1 MEHSIQH
8 TISKVG
14 LPLIVTSDK
23 PNLCF
28 LIDTGAT
35 HNVIFHFVY
44 KHLKSVFNTI
54 DRHIQIMGVDGET
67 KETSQVEATLS
78 FGGVNTT
85 SDYSILDSHK
95 AVATIQKE
103 TGIQI
108 HGILGIPFL
117 TQNKWILDFNK
128 LTVKTSET

>member
-8 TISKVG
+8 TILKVG
-14 LPLIVTSDK
+14 LPLIVTSNK
-23 PNLCF
+23 PTLCF

-35 HNVIFHFVY
+35 NNVIFYFAY
-44 KHLKSVFNTI
+44 EHLKSVFNTI
-54 DRHIQIMGVDGET
+54 GRYSQIMGVDGET
-67 KETSQVEATLS
+67 KETAQVEATLS
-78 FGGVNTT
+78 FGNIHTT
-85 SDYSILDSHK
+85 SIYSVLDSHK

-117 TQNKWILDFNK
+117 MQNKWILDFSNLK
-128 LTVKTSET
+128 IISA

>member
-1 MEHSIQH
+1 MKYLLHH

-14 LPLIVTSDK
+14 LPLIVTSTK
-23 PNLCF
+23 PSLCF

-35 HNVIFHFVY
+35 NNVIFSFAY
-44 KHLKSVFNTI
+44 EHLKSVGNI
-54 DRHIQIMGVDGET
+54 H
-67 KETSQVEATLS
+67 
-78 FGGVNTT
+78 TT
-85 SDYSILDSHK
+85 SIYSVLDSHK
-95 AVATIQKE
+95 AVATIQNE

-128 LTVKTSET
+128 LTIKTSEI

>member
-1 MEHSIQH
+1 MEYSIQN

-35 HNVIFHFVY
+35 NNLLFSFVY
-44 KHLKSVFNTI
+44 NHLKTSFNVTGKKSL
-54 DRHIQIMGVDGET
+54 IMGIDGDKNET
-67 KETSQVEATLS
+67 MQIEAHLA
-78 FGGVNTT
+78 FGDINSSVVFSVIN
-85 SDYSILDSHK
+85 SNK
-95 AVATIQKE
+95 AVSQIQSE

-117 TQNKWILDFNK
+117 IENKWILDFNNLK
-128 LTVKTSET
+128 IHAV

>member
-1 MEHSIQH
+1 MEYLLHH

-14 LPLIVTSDK
+14 LPLIVTSTK
-23 PNLCF
+23 PSLCF

-35 HNVIFHFVY
+35 NNVIFSFAY
-44 KHLKSVFNTI
+44 EHLKSVFNTI
-54 DRHIQIMGVDGET
+54 GRYSRIMGVDGET
-67 KETSQVEATLS
+67 KETAQVEATLS
-78 FGGVNTT
+78 FGNIHTT
-85 SDYSILDSHK
+85 SIYSVLDSHK
-95 AVATIQKE
+95 AVATIQNE

-128 LTVKTSET
+128 LTIKTSEI

>member
-8 TISKVG
+8 SISKVG

-44 KHLKSVFNTI
+44 EHLKSVFNTI
-54 DRHIQIMGVDGET
+54 GRHSQIMGVDGDS
-67 KETSQVEATLS
+67 KETSSVEATLS
-78 FGGVNTT
+78 FVGVNTT
-85 SDYSILDSHK
+85 SVYSVLDSHK

-117 TQNKWILDFNK
+117 TQNKWILDFKNLK
-128 LTVKTSET
+128 IISA